1 MNTETKP
8 VRFLYNTRL
17 GRCFLKVLS
26 QPWFSKLAAT
36 YLNSPLSRP
45 IVPLY
50 AKRNHIDLQEFSK
63 QKYRSFNDFFT
74 RRRIDDTADTTPGH
88 LISPCD
94 AFLSV
99 YPIRE
104 DSVYTVKHV
113 QYRLEQLL
121 DDAELAKRYAG
132 GTCLIFRLSPKHY
145 HRYCYPCNGV
155 AELHKSIK
163 GKLHCVRPIAYTS
176 MPVFAQNSREY
187 TVIQSSLF
195 GEVTQMEV
203 GALLVGKIKNYPAG
217 RFVRQGSEKGYFEFG
232 GSTVILLLEKGRVR
246 IDPVFLAG
254 LGKEIDVRKG
264 SKIGELTEKKHSRT
278 RAAIR

>member
-1 MNTETKP
+1 MKQETKS
-8 VRFLYNTRL
+8 VRFLYNTKL
-17 GRCFLKVLS
+17 GRCCLKVLS

-36 YLNSPLSRP
+36 FLNSPLSRP

-74 RRRIDDTADTTPGH
+74 RQRIDDSADTTPGH

-99 YPIRE
+99 YPIRD

-113 QYRLEQLL
+113 RYRLEQLL
-121 DDAELAKRYAG
+121 DNAELAKRYAG
-132 GTCLIFRLSPKHY
+132 GTCLIFRLSPQHY
-145 HRYCYPCNGV
+145 HRYCYACNGY
-155 AELHKSIK
+155 AEQQKRIR
-163 GKLHCVRPIAYTS
+163 GKLHCVRPIAYAS

-187 TVIQSSLF
+187 TVIHSAQF

-203 GALLVGKIKNYPAG
+203 GALLVGKIKNYPMG

-232 GSTVILLLEKGRVR
+232 GSTIILLLEKDRVR
-246 IDPVFLAG
+246 IDPSFLAG

-264 SKIGELTEKKHSRT
+264 VKIGQLSAEEVR
-278 RAAIR
+278 I